1 MMVVRFYET
10 VDEDTLLI
18 KESETN
24 RTTIPVLGSKV
35 IIGGKQYYVKFI
47 VFDYDNALIS
57 IQL

>member
-1 MMVVRFYET
+1 MVVKFYET
-10 VDEDTLLI
+10 VDEDTVLI
-18 KESETN
+18 KESDTN

-57 IQL
+57 VQL